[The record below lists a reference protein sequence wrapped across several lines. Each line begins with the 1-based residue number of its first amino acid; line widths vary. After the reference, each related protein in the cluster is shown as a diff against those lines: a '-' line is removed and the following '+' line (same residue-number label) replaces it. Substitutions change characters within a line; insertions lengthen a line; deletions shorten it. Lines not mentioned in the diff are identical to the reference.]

1 MQYVQMSSYKNINSG
16 SQWQDQF
23 NKGGQKMKRQRSLA
37 ALTGAAT
44 LGAILMLSG
53 IAPQDSQALQFTLNT
68 EFSGTGATATGYP
81 TVTILDSGA
90 NQVTLTIQN
99 NFTTSTEK
107 VGGVYLNSLVDSS
120 TLTLAYVSGDQATL
134 ITQTANC
141 CKADGDGFFDIQLD
155 YSTSGNT
162 FTNTDS
168 SVYTITGAGLTAASF
183 NTTSL
188 TGGGNGT
195 WHAAAHIQGLGPNSG
210 LSGWFGDGPPTT
222 VPEPSSLLLL
232 GTGFAAFGAWRIKRL
247 KA

>member
-1 MQYVQMSSYKNINSG
+1 
-16 SQWQDQF
+16 
-23 NKGGQKMKRQRSLA
+23 MKRQRSIS

-53 IAPQDSQALQFTLNT
+53 LAPQESQAVQFTLNT

-81 TVTILDSGA
+81 TVTILDSGV

-99 NFTTSTEK
+99 NFTNTTEK
-107 VGGVYLNSLVDSS
+107 VSGIYLNSLVDSA
-120 TLTLAYVSGDQATL
+120 TLTLTYVSGDQATS
-134 ITQTANC
+134 ITQTSNC

-162 FTNTDS
+162 FTNSDS
-168 SVYTITGAGLTAASF
+168 SVYTITGAGLTANSF

-188 TGGGNGT
+188 SGGGNGT
-195 WHAAAHIQGLGPNSG
+195 WHAAAHIQGLGANAG

-222 VPEPSSLLLL
+222 VPEPASLMLL
-232 GTGFAAFGAWRIKRL
+232 GSGLAGIGVWGIKRR
-247 KA
+247 KIG

>member
-1 MQYVQMSSYKNINSG
+1 
-16 SQWQDQF
+16 
-23 NKGGQKMKRQRSLA
+23 MKRQRSLA

-68 EFSGTGATATGYP
+68 EFSGSGATATGYP

-99 NFTTSTEK
+99 NFTTSTEFASE
-107 VGGVYLNSLVDSS
+107 VSINSLVDSS
-120 TLTLAYVSGDQATL
+120 ILTLAYVSGDQATS
-134 ITQTANC
+134 IIQTPDC
-141 CKADGDGFFDIQLD
+141 CKADGDGFFDIQLN
-155 YSTSGNT
+155 YATNSGST
-162 FTNTDS
+162 FTNHDS
-168 SVYTITGAGLTAASF
+168 SVYTITGAGLSAASF

-188 TGGGNGT
+188 TGGGNGV
-195 WHAAAHIQGLGPNSG
+195 WHAAAHLQGLGPNATN
-210 LSGWFGDGPPTT
+210 SGWFGDGPGTT

-232 GTGFAAFGAWRIKRL
+232 GTGFAAFGVWRIKRL

>member
-1 MQYVQMSSYKNINSG
+1 
-16 SQWQDQF
+16 
-23 NKGGQKMKRQRSLA
+23 MKRQRSLA

-53 IAPQDSQALQFTLNT
+53 IAPQDSQALQYTLNT

-81 TVTILDSGA
+81 TVTILDSGL

-99 NFTTSTEK
+99 NFTTTTEK
-107 VGGVYLNSLVDSS
+107 VSDVYLNSLVDSS
-120 TLTLAYVSGDQATL
+120 TLIFASVSGDVATG
-134 ITQTANC
+134 IIQTPDC
-141 CKADGDGFFDIQLD
+141 CKADGDGFFDIQLS
-155 YSTSGNT
+155 YAVSGNT

-168 SVYTITGAGLTAASF
+168 SVYTITGAGLSAASF

-188 TGGGNGT
+188 TGGGNGV
-195 WHAAAHIQGLGPNSG
+195 WHAAAHIQGLGPNSS
-210 LSGWFGDGPPTT
+210 LSGFFGDGGGTA

-232 GTGFAAFGAWRIKRL
+232 GTGFAAFGVWRIKRL

>member
-1 MQYVQMSSYKNINSG
+1 MN
-16 SQWQDQF
+16 
-23 NKGGQKMKRQRSLA
+23 RQQSFA

-44 LGAILMLSG
+44 LGAILILSG
-53 IAPQDSQALQFTLNT
+53 IAPQDSQALQYTLNT

-81 TVTILDSGA
+81 TVTIVDSGV

-99 NFTTSTEK
+99 NFTTSAEK

-120 TLTLAYVSGDQATL
+120 TLTLAYVSGDQATS
-134 ITQTANC
+134 ITQTPDC

-155 YSTSGNT
+155 YSTNDATS
-162 FTNTDS
+162 FTNSDS

-188 TGGGNGT
+188 SGGGNGT
-195 WHAAAHIQGLGPNSG
+195 WHAAAHIQGLGPNAG
-210 LSGWFGDGPPTT
+210 LSGWFGDGPGTT
-222 VPEPSSLLLL
+222 IPEPSSLLLL
-232 GTGFAAFGAWRIKRL
+232 GTGFATFGAWRVIRR

>member
-1 MQYVQMSSYKNINSG
+1 
-16 SQWQDQF
+16 
-23 NKGGQKMKRQRSLA
+23 MKRQRSIS

-53 IAPQDSQALQFTLNT
+53 IAPQESQAVQFTLNT

-81 TVTILDSGA
+81 TVTILDSGV

-99 NFTTSTEK
+99 NFTNTTEK
-107 VGGVYLNSLVDSS
+107 VSGIYLNSLVDSA
-120 TLTLAYVSGDQATL
+120 TLTLTYVSGDQATS
-134 ITQTANC
+134 ITQTSNC

-162 FTNTDS
+162 FTNSDS
-168 SVYTITGAGLTAASF
+168 SVYTITGAGLTANSF

-188 TGGGNGT
+188 SGGGNGT
-195 WHAAAHIQGLGPNSG
+195 WHAAAHIQGLGANAG

-222 VPEPSSLLLL
+222 VPEPASLMLL
-232 GTGFAAFGAWRIKRL
+232 GSGLAGIGVWGIKRR
-247 KA
+247 KIG

>member
-1 MQYVQMSSYKNINSG
+1 M
-16 SQWQDQF
+16 
-23 NKGGQKMKRQRSLA
+23 NKQQPFA
-37 ALTGAAT
+37 ALTGAVT

-53 IAPQDSQALQFTLNT
+53 IAPQESQAVQYTLNT

-81 TVTILDSGA
+81 TVTILDSGV

-120 TLTLAYVSGDQATL
+120 TLIFAHVSGDQPTS
-134 ITQTANC
+134 ITQSVDC

-162 FTNTDS
+162 FTNSDS

-183 NTTSL
+183 NTFSAA
-188 TGGGNGT
+188 GGGNGT
-195 WHAAAHIQGLGPNSG
+195 WHAAAHIQGLGQTAS
-210 LSGWFGDGPPTT
+210 LSGWFGDGPPPT
-222 VPEPSSLLLL
+222 VPEPSSLMLL
-232 GTGFAAFGAWRIKRL
+232 GTGFAAFGAWRVKRL

>member
-1 MQYVQMSSYKNINSG
+1 
-16 SQWQDQF
+16 
-23 NKGGQKMKRQRSLA
+23 MKRQRSIS

-53 IAPQDSQALQFTLNT
+53 IAPQESQAVQFTLNT

-81 TVTILDSGA
+81 TVTILDSGV

-99 NFTTSTEK
+99 NFTNTTEK
-107 VGGVYLNSLVDSS
+107 VSGIYLNSLVDSA
-120 TLTLAYVSGDQATL
+120 TLTLTYVSGDQATS
-134 ITQTANC
+134 ITQTSNC

-162 FTNTDS
+162 FTNSDS
-168 SVYTITGAGLTAASF
+168 SVYTITGAGLTANSF

-188 TGGGNGT
+188 SGGGYGT
-195 WHAAAHIQGLGPNSG
+195 WHAAAHIQGLGANAG

-222 VPEPSSLLLL
+222 VPEPASLMLL
-232 GTGFAAFGAWRIKRL
+232 GSGLAGIGVWGIKRR
-247 KA
+247 KIG